1 MFRYLFLELWEYF
14 GVNQFLILEV
24 AEVLRR
30 LQDSKS
36 KTSVCAGVI
45 RVHPFFLVKHFE
57 EKTAVQSDLF
67 TWPFLCL

>member
-1 MFRYLFLELWEYF
+1 MFRYLFVELREYF
-14 GVNQFLILEV
+14 GFHQLLILEV

-30 LQDSKS
+30 LQNSKS

-45 RVHPFFLVKHFE
+45 RVHLLFLVKHFE
-57 EKTAVQSDLF
+57 GKTAVQSDLF